1 MLEWLAMIKL
11 KDLLMEGTYAPSDQ
25 AGATWIDNKW
35 YPAHTKAVLNW
46 VRSTEYIPLTPKAVE
61 RALGKKIPVRSFHIT
76 GPDGIEKMKNVIGK
90 KKSIS
95 TFTRTHEDESLAKG
109 RGVQTGMGGIICY
122 VEGNLLGGKYLDFD
136 TVLDKQGRRWVKAF
150 HVFDKDPMI
159 WRNELKR
166 AKLDFDSIDDKM
178 RKIDR
183 KYHDLWIDKG
193 EIDYNEYKELAKK
206 DQGPVINKYVKDYID
221 LANKTLIKH
230 KKLFKKSL
238 INSDKNKST
247 AWWNELL
254 VYNTKIIDIFV
265 INRVLDKKSRHY
277 KWTTQEEL
285 EKLLS
290 QASGNKPI
298 TIGSPAQFRKWF
310 KERKGQIDK
319 RG

>member
-1 MLEWLAMIKL
+1 MIKL

-61 RALGKKIPVRSFHIT
+61 RALGKKIPIRSFHIT
-76 GPDGIEKMKNVIGK
+76 GADGIEKMKNVIGK

-122 VEGNLLGGKYLDFD
+122 VEGHLLGGKYLDFD

-166 AKLDFDSIDDKM
+166 AKLDYDSIDDKM

-206 DQGPVINKYVKDYID
+206 EQGPVINKYVKDYID

>member
-61 RALGKKIPVRSFHIT
+61 RALGKKIPIRSFHIT
-76 GPDGIEKMKNVIGK
+76 GADGIEKMKNVIGK

-166 AKLDFDSIDDKM
+166 AKLDYDSIDDKM

-206 DQGPVINKYVKDYID
+206 EQGPVINKYVKDYID

>member
-1 MLEWLAMIKL
+1 MIKL

-61 RALGKKIPVRSFHIT
+61 RALGKKIPIRSFHIT
-76 GPDGIEKMKNVIGK
+76 GADGIEKMKNVIGK

-166 AKLDFDSIDDKM
+166 AKLDYDSIDDKM

-206 DQGPVINKYVKDYID
+206 EQGPVINKYVKDYID

-310 KERKGQIDK
+310 KERKGQIDT

>member
-1 MLEWLAMIKL
+1 MIKL

-61 RALGKKIPVRSFHIT
+61 RALGKKIPIRSFHIT
-76 GPDGIEKMKNVIGK
+76 GADGIEKMRNVIGK

-166 AKLDFDSIDDKM
+166 AKLDYDSIDDKM

-206 DQGPVINKYVKDYID
+206 EQGPVINKYVKDYID